1 MIAQL
6 FSKPQLQQVLK
17 DLRKAGYI
25 VNKEP
30 GRYLVYIDDRPMG
43 KPVLVAMNGQRGY
56 LVRYEEQLLTP
67 AA

>member
-1 MIAQL
+1 MIARL

-25 VNKEP
+25 VIRGNGMYKVF
-30 GRYLVYIDDRPMG
+30 VYAESVD
-43 KPVLVAMNGQRGY
+43 PVLIALNGHRGY